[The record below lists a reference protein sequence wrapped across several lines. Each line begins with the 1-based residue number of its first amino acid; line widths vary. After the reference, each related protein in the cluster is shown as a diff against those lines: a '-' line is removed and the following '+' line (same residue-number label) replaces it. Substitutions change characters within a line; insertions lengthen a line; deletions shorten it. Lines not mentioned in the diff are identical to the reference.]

1 MFEDSLWLHH
11 GFPRHG
17 MQSNGTSLEWIK
29 SIFLVLIM
37 IRCFQWL
44 QLQDHQTKNLPPNF
58 APARHFSGYGR
69 FPFPLAELSL
79 EGNPLEAPVF
89 AAITNALQQ
98 LCPGPSYYP
107 SEAYH
112 KGEAPKRPPW
122 RHGETTVPGTTPV
135 TVTVPQALLPLR
147 RTQSQPHLVEA
158 ASEIEER
165 QALSEGDMDD
175 GEVPD
180 RSEIIQE
187 FQEAWGRGKG
197 ELSENLGWA
206 EPGFKWY
213 YRRWKLDD
221 CEESDHD
228 NDMSCVT
235 VWHELCWLLGK
246 FMKWMFESV
255 WHKGSSSLQ
264 ISSQIDYIWTLWT
277 IFLW

>member
-1 MFEDSLWLHH
+1 MNKV
-11 GFPRHG
+11 
-17 MQSNGTSLEWIK
+17 NGTSQVVGYTTCALDWM
-29 SIFLVLIM
+29 M
-37 IRCFQWL
+37 IHIPSLNNDQMLSMTSASRSPNQ
-44 QLQDHQTKNLPPNF
+44 NLPPNF
-58 APARHFSGYGR
+58 ASARHLSGYGR

-112 KGEAPKRPPW
+112 KGEAPKQPPW

-187 FQEAWGRGKG
+187 FQEAWGMGKG

-206 EPGFKWY
+206 EPGFK
-213 YRRWKLDD
+213 
-221 CEESDHD
+221 
-228 NDMSCVT
+228 
-235 VWHELCWLLGK
+235 
-246 FMKWMFESV
+246 
-255 WHKGSSSLQ
+255 
-264 ISSQIDYIWTLWT
+264 
-277 IFLW
+277 

>member
-1 MFEDSLWLHH
+1 M
-11 GFPRHG
+11 R
-17 MQSNGTSLEWIK
+17 MNKVNGTAQVVGYV
-29 SIFLVLIM
+29 IFLVLM

-44 QLQDHQTKNLPPNF
+44 QLQDRTKLCPKLRIC
-58 APARHFSGYGR
+58 PAFRQGYGR

-79 EGNPLEAPVF
+79 EGNPLEAPVLG
-89 AAITNALQQ
+89 AISNALQQ

-112 KGEAPKRPPW
+112 KGEAPKRPP
-122 RHGETTVPGTTPV
+122 RRGETPGTTPPPV

-165 QALSEGDMDD
+165 QALSEGDIDD

-180 RSEIIQE
+180 RSEVIQE
-187 FQEAWGRGKG
+187 FQEAGGMGKG
-197 ELSENLGWA
+197 NFPKTLAGQSQGSSEIRL
-206 EPGFKWY
+206 
-213 YRRWKLDD
+213 KLHD

-235 VWHELCWLLGK
+235 VWHELCWSLTK
-246 FMKWMFESV
+246 FMKWMFKSV

-264 ISSQIDYIWTLWT
+264 MSSQIYYIWTVWT
-277 IFLW
+277 IIFAIITYDYNILYL